1 VIKLLIIDDNQ
12 EARDLLALFLRD
24 YPGIEIVGKATD
36 VDEAVEFT
44 VLYKPELVMLDV
56 QMPGKDGFSYLEELR
71 QRKLNPGII
80 FVTAH
85 EDYAIRAI
93 RNAAFDYLLKPVKRE
108 ELHAA
113 IERYSEHMKEAR
125 ESDFALLMSLLN
137 KSRPE
142 RIRLNTRT
150 GYFFVDP
157 TDVIFIEASGNYS
170 LIRLATG
177 KTETSSLSL
186 GNLENVVHN
195 NSFIRISRSF
205 IINMNYVSRVD
216 RRTNICYLEHNSLE
230 YKIKIPAK
238 NIKLLEDAI

>member
-1 VIKLLIIDDNQ
+1 MIKLLIIDDNQ
-12 EARDLLALFLRD
+12 EARDLLGLFLRD
-24 YPGIEIVGKATD
+24 HPGIEIVGKAED
-36 VDEAVEFT
+36 VDEAVQFT
-44 VLYKPELVMLDV
+44 ITYKPELVLLDV
-56 QMPGKDGFSYLEELR
+56 QMPGKDGFSYLHELR
-71 QRKLNPGII
+71 KRKLSPGII

-93 RNAAFDYLLKPVKRE
+93 RNAAFDYLLKPVKRG
-108 ELHAA
+108 ELLAA
-113 IERYSEHMKEAR
+113 IDRYSEHMKETR
-125 ESDFALLMSLLN
+125 ESDYALLMSLLN

-170 LIRLATG
+170 LIRLVTG

-186 GNLENVVHN
+186 GNLENLVHN
-195 NSFIRISRSF
+195 NSFVRISRSF

-216 RRTNICYLEHNSLE
+216 RRTNICHLEHNSLE

-238 NIKLLEDAI
+238 NIKLLEDAT

>member
-12 EARDLLALFLRD
+12 EARDLLALFLRNH
-24 YPGIEIVGKATD
+24 PAIEIVGKATN
-36 VDEAVEFT
+36 VDEAVQFT

-71 QRKLNPGII
+71 KRKLNPGII

-93 RNAAFDYLLKPVKRE
+93 RNAAFDYLLKPVKKE
-108 ELHAA
+108 ELFAA
-113 IERYSEHMKEAR
+113 IERYSEHMVEAR
-125 ESDFALLMSLLN
+125 GSDYELLMSLLN
-137 KSRPE
+137 EFRPE

-150 GYFFVDP
+150 GYFFIDP
-157 TDVIFIEASGNYS
+157 TDIIFIEASGNYS
-170 LIRLATG
+170 LIKLTSG

-195 NSFIRISRSF
+195 NSFVRISRSF

>member
-12 EARDLLALFLRD
+12 EARDLLVLFLRD
-24 YPGIEIVGKATD
+24 HPGIDIVGKAAD
-36 VDEAVEFT
+36 VEEAVQFT
-44 VLYKPELVMLDV
+44 VLYKPDLVLLDV
-56 QMPGKDGFSYLEELR
+56 QIPGKDGFSYLEELR
-71 QRKLNPGII
+71 KRKLRPGII

-93 RNAAFDYLLKPVKRE
+93 RNAAFDYLLKPVKRV
-108 ELHAA
+108 ELLTA
-113 IERYSEHMKEAR
+113 ITRYSEHMKETR

-170 LIRLATG
+170 LIRLTTG
-177 KTETSSLSL
+177 KTETSSMSL
-186 GNLENVVHN
+186 GNLESVIHN
-195 NSFIRISRSF
+195 SSFIRISRSF

-216 RRTNICYLEHNSLE
+216 RRTNNCYLEHNSLE